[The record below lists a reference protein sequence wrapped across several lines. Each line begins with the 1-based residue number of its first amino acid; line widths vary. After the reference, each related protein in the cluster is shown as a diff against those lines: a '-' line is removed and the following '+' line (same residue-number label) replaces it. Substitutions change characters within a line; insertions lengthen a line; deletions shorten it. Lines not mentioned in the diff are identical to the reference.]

1 MQHIYLNQL
10 AAYLRLLGKQ
20 RLPQVMLSAVHLQ
33 RLILALVYVA
43 ELDCSGISILEDFS
57 TKSKEEDKIKKN
69 LSFLKKYIFMKF
81 KI

>member
-1 MQHIYLNQL
+1 MSSLFHNPLIYLFSDDSMQLSYLNQL

-43 ELDCSGISILEDFS
+43 ELECSGISILEDVS
-57 TKSKEEDKIKKN
+57 IKSE
-69 LSFLKKYIFMKF
+69 
-81 KI
+81 